1 MIILGNKLCV
11 YREEGIAMKI
21 VICDDEQP
29 YAEAVALNVRC
40 YMDSHH
46 IRHSIHI
53 YTDSSSVFEQGQKYD
68 MAFLDIEMGTVSGIE
83 LAKSL
88 KKRNPKIIIFMITSH
103 NQYLDAAMDLSVF
116 RYIQKPLDVPRL
128 FSGLD
133 TALERLNQTTVPF
146 YLHDKDDTVR
156 IFSDD
161 ILYIEIV
168 NRHTKVVTAKNEF
181 LSNNS
186 IDYWYSNLPKTSFYM
201 VHSSFI
207 INLRFVIKYTR
218 DHVVLENNDTIP
230 IAYRKQSSFK
240 HFFSDY
246 CSS

>member
-1 MIILGNKLCV
+1 M
-11 YREEGIAMKI
+11 RI
-21 VICDDEQP
+21 VICDDEQL

-53 YTDSSSVFEQGQKYD
+53 YTDSSSVFEQNSKYD
-68 MAFLDIEMGTVSGIE
+68 MAFLDIEMGIVSGIE
-83 LAKSL
+83 LAKNL
-88 KKRNPKIIIFMITSH
+88 KECNPKIIIFMITSY
-103 NQYLDAAMDLSVF
+103 NQYLDAAMDLNVF
-116 RYIQKPLDVPRL
+116 RYIQKPLDIPRL

-133 TALERLNQTTVPF
+133 TALERLNHTTVPF
-146 YLHDKDDTVR
+146 YLLDKGATVR

-161 ILYIEIV
+161 ILYIEIA
-168 NRHTKVVTAKNEF
+168 NRHTKVVTANNKY

-207 INLRFVIKYTR
+207 INLRFIIKYAR
-218 DHVVLENNDTIP
+218 DHIVLENNDIIP
-230 IAYRKQSSFK
+230 IAYRKQSTFK
-240 HFFSDY
+240 RFFSDY
-246 CSS
+246 CNK